1 MNNQEPENNRGG
13 SRSPILL
20 AAYLAHFLIP
30 LVLLADSLRAI
41 HAGAAGVWEKGAVAI
56 SAPWLLVG
64 LGTFA
69 LIRDRRRFV
78 QRISRPLIAFYTLCF
93 VLGLSELG
101 AGIWFRQSGVPLRYK
116 PGSKIVVHP
125 GSNRRPGVPMTA
137 TVSVNEFGLRGP
149 SLPDNGRLYKII
161 AVGGST
167 TECSALDDS
176 QEWPHLLMQL
186 MNQAQKPYS
195 VWVANAGV
203 ARLTTVDHISCLRR
217 LPILSQADMLIFLIG
232 GLDLQATLD
241 FGGAPTQEALEYRA
255 KRMADH
261 SGIGL
266 TPEEGFFRRSYL
278 FGLGQLGVRNGLGG
292 LDSGLRRL
300 NRNALDTDADA
311 QVPIT
316 DRRRPLVPLPDL
328 QIGLREYTQRIRTLE
343 RECHARNLRCAF
355 MTQPTMWRADLPPA
369 EQSLLWMGWV
379 GWKAH
384 RHGFASIADLARAMD
399 AYNQTLLGVCRE
411 DHLECYDLASVIPKD
426 TSALY
431 DDCHFNIGGARMVAE
446 YLAARLLSIPPFKED
461 GRHVSEPAKQ
471 PPMSQI
477 DSPERTAKVEPTT
490 RARYKR

>member
-1 MNNQEPENNRGG
+1 
-13 SRSPILL
+13 LL
-20 AAYLAHFLIP
+20 GAYLAHLLIP
-30 LVLLADSLRAI
+30 LLFLADSLRAVR
-41 HAGAAGVWEKGAVAI
+41 AGAAGVWEKGAVVL
-56 SAPWLLVG
+56 SALWLLVG
-64 LGTFA
+64 LSA
-69 LIRDRRRFV
+69 LAFTRDRQRFFG
-78 QRISRPLIAFYTLCF
+78 RISRPLIAFYTMCF

-101 AGIWFRQSGVPLRYK
+101 AGIWFRHSGVPLRYK
-116 PGSKIVVHP
+116 PGSRIVVHY
-125 GSNRRPGVPMTA
+125 GGNRRPGVPMTA

-149 SLPDNGRLYKII
+149 SLSHDGRVYKII
-161 AVGGST
+161 TVGGST

-176 QEWPHLLMQL
+176 QEWPHLLMQM
-186 MNQAQKPYS
+186 MNDVQKEHS

-261 SGIGL
+261 SGIGF

-278 FGLGQLGVRNGLGG
+278 FGLAQVALNNGLGG
-292 LDSGLRRL
+292 LDSSLKRL
-300 NRNALDTDADA
+300 SGSMDTDSEA
-311 QVPIT
+311 QLTVT

-328 QIGLREYTQRIRTLE
+328 RIGLQEYAQRIRALE
-343 RECHARNLRCAF
+343 HECHARNLRCAF
-355 MTQPTMWRADLPPA
+355 MTQPSMWRADLPTA
-369 EQSLLWMGWV
+369 EQGLLWMGWV

-384 RHGFASIADLARAMD
+384 RHGFASVADLAHAMD

-431 DDCHFNIGGARMVAE
+431 DDCHFNVGGARMVAQF
-446 YLAARLLSIPPFKED
+446 LADRLLSIPPFKGD
-461 GRHVSEPAKQ
+461 ALQVSE
-471 PPMSQI
+471 
-477 DSPERTAKVEPTT
+477 
-490 RARYKR
+490 ARVRNNQ